1 MKRTFLNLFL
11 INLITGICAVELSA
25 QPVVSGLKLA
35 DAELEITLWADSPLL
50 ANPTNFDV
58 DASGRIWVTEGV
70 NYRRSKTRD
79 GGDQVVV
86 LEDTDLDGVADKS
99 LSLIH
104 I

>member
-35 DAELEITLWADSPLL
+35 DPELEITLWADSPLL

-58 DASGRIWVTEGV
+58 DASGRI
-70 NYRRSKTRD
+70 
-79 GGDQVVV
+79 
-86 LEDTDLDGVADKS
+86 

-104 I
+104 ISEPTRPY